1 MIYQQ
6 GDKCWPGGLVNAV
19 HILNAALFIAVKGRH
34 RFVVPPTH
42 CERADLLFRA
52 DKRDWQDLQRY
63 EPY

>member
-1 MIYQQ
+1 M
-6 GDKCWPGGLVNAV
+6 NAV

-34 RFVVPPTH
+34 RFVVPPTY

-63 EPY
+63 EPF